1 MKEEANDSYQK
12 NEAAFSRENE
22 NTSTTIAST
31 AMVTASLIGAGIGV
45 IAASTPILGA
55 AAISAGAASAL
66 KIIQRRGKERKATQ

>member
-1 MKEEANDSYQK
+1 
-12 NEAAFSRENE
+12 ENE

-66 KIIQRRGKERKATQ
+66 KIIQRRRKETKVTQELEE